1 MKAKRTNKRKC
12 SIEDR
17 LENLEY
23 LVEKLKQK
31 GEKYE
36 LVYVAS
42 GGQHVDTIQTQ
53 NVYTTKSREEKSE
66 TSSPYVSNKTDRI
79 RQCIELLMA
88 EKYGNSDEPL
98 FNIQAHWQAIYRI
111 LVDKDYC
118 RDSDFDGFDAFIHT
132 VMPEKVNKP
141 YAKASVKQ
149 ISQTDFS
156 KPFKEWVFDHQTS
169 KTRKPFDRMVAVTQ
183 KFLDIIEENRL

>member
-1 MKAKRTNKRKC
+1 MKAKRTNKRKR

-66 TSSPYVSNKTDRI
+66 TSSPYVSNKTSVWFFSI
-79 RQCIELLMA
+79 FSSFVYLFAFYKFFAPKL
-88 EKYGNSDEPL
+88 SDL
-98 FNIQAHWQAIYRI
+98 GAT
-111 LVDKDYC
+111 DKPC
-118 RDSDFDGFDAFIHT
+118 GVCT
-132 VMPEKVNKP
+132 VANP
-141 YAKASVKQ
+141 
-149 ISQTDFS
+149 
-156 KPFKEWVFDHQTS
+156 
-169 KTRKPFDRMVAVTQ
+169 KTCC
-183 KFLDIIEENRL
+183 